1 MNIFR
6 FDRHPVVFL
15 RPRISHPYAWA
26 GHIPFAYLL
35 VDLLRPRRLVEL
47 GTDSGNSYLAF
58 CQAISHLDAATEATA
73 VDSWE
78 GDPHARFYGEAVYA
92 ALSAYHNPRYGKFS
106 RLMRGFFD
114 DAVKTFEDDSID
126 LLHIDGLHTYEAVK
140 HDFQTW
146 LPKLSERAVV
156 IFHDSHVR
164 ERGFGVWKFIDELRS
179 TYRCFDFKHS
189 NGLAV
194 VEVGKDTPK
203 AFRDF
208 MTHALADA
216 EAVQAYFEG
225 IAATIVD
232 EKSGSPA
239 QVGAERRD
247 VECRVYYRNDGQTY
261 DESRSITIRAGIEGG
276 PADLSFELPA
286 GVRPDFVR
294 LDPADVPCVFG
305 LRHLTISSADA
316 KDRVLIKDEPA
327 RIRAISGELLPARP
341 PAWTRMM
348 TFDSDPFIEVFVED
362 IWAKFDKSSPMIVE
376 FGVEYEFVLSDPELI
391 PLAHSGA
398 LSLREFRS
406 NGLQQWG
413 YPAIHSQ
420 VIALNEHLRA
430 LAQHVDALTK
440 NQTSSLQSLVDRTD
454 DLSHRFDRASEGQV
468 ESNEALG
475 KYVSVLAQHLDH
487 LTRGQGSSMQ
497 SFVERMDDL
506 SRRLDRASEG
516 QIESNEALG
525 KYVSVLAQHLDQL
538 TRGQGS
544 SMQSFVERMDDLSGR
559 VDRAGEKHA
568 DSSAALGQ
576 YVSQLAQHLD
586 QLTRNQILAIDM
598 QRAADSR
605 AEVVDLNARLEEII
619 RIQSRVSEKVDE
631 LSGQGLIPRLKR
643 LFGR

>member
-15 RPRISHPYAWA
+15 RPRISHPYAWV

-35 VDLLRPRRLVEL
+35 IDLLRPRRLVEL

-58 CQAISHLDAATEATA
+58 CQAISHLDAGTEATA
-73 VDSWE
+73 IDSWE

-92 ALSAYHNPRYGKFS
+92 TLSAYHNPRYGKFS

-114 DAVKTFEDDSID
+114 DAVKSFKDGSID

-164 ERGFGVWKFIDELRS
+164 ERGFGVWKFIDELRG

-194 VEVGKDTPK
+194 VEVGSNAPK

-208 MTHALADA
+208 MAHALADVA
-216 EAVQAYFEG
+216 AVQTYFEG

-247 VECRVYYRNDGQTY
+247 VECRVYFRNNNQEY
-261 DESRSITIRAGIEGG
+261 DELRSVTIRADIEGG
-276 PADLSFELPA
+276 PADLVFELPE
-286 GVRPDFVR
+286 GVRPDFIR

-305 LRHLTISSADA
+305 LRHLAISSADA
-316 KDRVLIKDEPA
+316 KNRVLIKDEPA
-327 RIRAISGELLPARP
+327 RVRAISGELLPARP
-341 PAWTRMM
+341 AAVWTRVM

-362 IWAKFDKSSPMIVE
+362 IWARFDEASPMIVE
-376 FGVEYEFVLSDPELI
+376 FGVEYEIVLSDPELI

-398 LSLREFRS
+398 LSLQEFRS
-406 NGLQQWG
+406 NEQRQWG

-420 VIALNEHLRA
+420 VGTLDEHLRA
-430 LAQHVDALTK
+430 LAQHVDTLTK

-454 DLSHRFDRASEGQV
+454 DLS
-468 ESNEALG
+468 
-475 KYVSVLAQHLDH
+475 
-487 LTRGQGSSMQ
+487 
-497 SFVERMDDL
+497 
-506 SRRLDRASEG
+506 RRLDRASEG
-516 QIESNEALG
+516 LVDSNEALG
-525 KYVSVLAQHLDQL
+525 KHVSLLAQHLDQL
-538 TRGQGS
+538 TRGQS
-544 SMQSFVERMDDLSGR
+544 NSMQSFVERMDDLSGR
-559 VDRAGEKHA
+559 VDRAGERHA
-568 DSSAALGQ
+568 NSHAALGQ
-576 YVSQLAQHLD
+576 YISQLAQHLD

-605 AEVVDLNARLEEII
+605 AAAVDMNARFEEII
-619 RIQSRVSEKVDE
+619 RVQSHLSEKVDE
-631 LSGQGLIPRLKR
+631 LSKRGLMPRIKQL
-643 LFGR
+643 LGR